1 MYFYFLNLDTASFQ
15 SSGLN
20 RLTESATTTAKIA
33 KGINTSIIQIPLVF
47 LEVRQF
53 ARQYFQQLFQLR
65 LRKFQL
71 LY

>member
-33 KGINTSIIQIPLVF
+33 NGINTSIFTPMKVKVGI
-47 LEVRQF
+47 EVMVLLADRQ
-53 ARQYFQQLFQLR
+53 QV
-65 LRKFQL
+65 
-71 LY
+71 

>member
-20 RLTESATTTAKIA
+20 RLTENPKTTAKIP
-33 KGINTSIIQIPLVF
+33 KGINTSIIQIPLVYF
-47 LEVRQF
+47 EVRQF
-53 ARQYFQQLFQLR
+53 ARQCFQQLSQLR
-65 LRKFQL
+65 LRKFQI